1 MKNYEAHGST
11 FMWIVSCIFGVF
23 LPALTLF
30 VEVTTSMCAEVFFD
44 PIPTV
49 FHLLFVAA
57 LPIVNL
63 ATAIW
68 IKQGAPDSSGKKL
81 EWMLIANS
89 VVLTIAVFYAL
100 IFLPM
105 MPIAF
110 IGVVAWGLGF
120 LPLSPLLAVPA
131 TWLFRSY
138 LLDVAKFRK
147 SRTRGFVFGL
157 ALVCSFLLL
166 IELPSAVT
174 HVGLQLAMSNNK
186 AVSGQGISLL
196 RQAAT
201 PSIIYE
207 FASGHLAPHVNLPGL
222 AVAFVGRHIRR
233 HKASKIYYRVYGHHW
248 LQAPKSHRQRPWSWR
263 RVKHMRSRRQL
274 HTTANWDA
282 HLGSSVVGRRVNGLS
297 MSSSKMEGSVDANGA
312 VGYIEWTMIFKNTY
326 HRQREARALIGLPE
340 RGVVSRVT
348 LWVNGQECEAAFA
361 SSKKVKAA
369 YQKVVRRR
377 RDPLLVTQQGKDRI
391 LAQCFPVPPKGQ
403 MKIKI
408 GITIPLR
415 LPNRSTATFNLPQIL
430 QHNFEIPKS
439 TTHLLW
445 LQSKSPMDGNSSL
458 LRPEEKSDGR
468 FSLLGNLPND
478 IFAKKTVT
486 ITAIREPD
494 VKMVWCKDNRDSKGR
509 IVLQYFKDSEKEAC
523 PKSLYVVIDGSKKMK
538 THLAELKVA
547 IAGLPEGMD
556 VKILRAGHFVRE
568 LSLPLQKLTCQGG
581 CDNAQALRW
590 AIKRA
595 KKKDKPAI
603 LWLHGPQPIQLGSG
617 LLNLLSK
624 VNVPCYHLQLV
635 PGRNVVVEELE
646 GTGLLTKIESHGDL
660 VSDLQRLFNRWQG
673 AERILTGA
681 RHRKH
686 FADSDEAVGGLHET
700 SEHLVR
706 LWAKEEVERLVASG
720 NSAKIEKA
728 QELAA
733 RWQIVTSIS
742 GAVVLESA
750 AQYKEA
756 GLEPVKKHTVP
767 TVPEPEEW
775 ALIIV
780 TMMVLLWSYFNKR
793 REGELCCATC

>member
-11 FMWIVSCIFGVF
+11 FLWIVSCILGIF

-57 LPIVNL
+57 VPIVNL

-68 IKQGAPDSSGKKL
+68 VKQGAYDSSGKRL
-81 EWMLIANS
+81 EWMVIANS
-89 VVLTIAVFYAL
+89 IVLTIALFYAL

-110 IGVVAWGLGF
+110 IGVVAWGVGF
-120 LPLSPLLAVPA
+120 LPLSPILAVPA

-138 LLDVAKFRK
+138 VLDVAKLRQ
-147 SRTRGFVFGL
+147 SRTRGFVFGF

-166 IELPSAVT
+166 IELPAAVT

-186 AVSGQGISLL
+186 AVSGQGIVLL
-196 RQAAT
+196 RKAAT
-201 PSIIYE
+201 PSIIFDY
-207 FASGHLAPHVNLPGL
+207 ASGHLAPHINLPGL
-222 AVAFVGRHIRR
+222 AVALVGRPIRR
-233 HKASKIYYRVYGHHW
+233 HKVSKIYYRVYGHHW
-248 LQAPKSHRQRPWSWR
+248 LQAPKSQRHRPWSWR
-263 RVKHMRSRRQL
+263 RVTHIRSRRQL

-282 HLGSSVVGRRVNGLS
+282 HLGRSVVGSKVSGLS
-297 MSSSKMEGSVDANGA
+297 MSSSRMEGSVDANGA

-326 HRQREARALIGLPE
+326 HRQREARALIALPE
-340 RGVVSRVT
+340 NGVVSRVT

-408 GITIPLR
+408 GVTIPLR

-445 LQSKSPMDGNSSL
+445 LQSKSPMDGNSSQ
-458 LRPEEKSDGR
+458 LRPEEKNDGR
-468 FSLLGNLPND
+468 FSLLGNLPHD

-486 ITAIREPD
+486 ITAIREPEIRF
-494 VKMVWCKDNRDSKGR
+494 VWCKDNRDGKGR
-509 IVLQYFKDSEKEAC
+509 IIQQFFKDSEREAC
-523 PKSLYVVIDGSKKMK
+523 PRNLYIVIDGSKKMK
-538 THLAELKVA
+538 PHLAELKVVL
-547 IAGLPEGMD
+547 AGLPENMNAR
-556 VKILRAGHFVRE
+556 VVRAGQHVNE
-568 LSLPLQKLTCQGG
+568 LSLPLQKFTCQGG

-595 KKKDKPAI
+595 KKKNKPAI
-603 LWLHGPQPIQLGSG
+603 LWLHGPQPIQLSSG
-617 LLNLLSK
+617 LMSLLSK
-624 VNVPCYHLQLV
+624 VKVPCYHLQLV
-635 PGRNVVVEELE
+635 PGNNVVVEELE
-646 GTGLLTKIESHGDL
+646 GTGLLTKVESHGDL

-673 AERILTGA
+673 AERILTGV
-681 RHRKH
+681 RQRKH
-686 FADSDEAVGGLHET
+686 YRECEEAMNSGYET
-700 SEHLVR
+700 SSHLVR
-706 LWAKEEVERLVASG
+706 LWAKEEVERLAAS
-720 NSAKIEKA
+720 SDSSMREKA

-780 TMMVLLWSYFNKR
+780 TLMVLLWSHYNKK

>member
-11 FMWIVSCIFGVF
+11 FMWIVSCILGVF

-68 IKQGAPDSSGKKL
+68 IKQGAPDSSGRKL

-89 VVLTIAVFYAL
+89 FVLTIALFYAL

-120 LPLSPLLAVPA
+120 LPLSPILAVPA

-147 SRTRGFVFGL
+147 SRPRGFVFGF

-166 IELPSAVT
+166 IELPAAVT

-186 AVSGQGISLL
+186 AVSGQGVSLL
-196 RQAAT
+196 RKAAT

-207 FASGHLAPHVNLPGL
+207 LASGHLAPHVNLPGL

-248 LQAPKSHRQRPWSWR
+248 LQAPKSHRLRPWSWR
-263 RVKHMRSRRQL
+263 RVTHIRSRRQL
-274 HTTANWDA
+274 NSTANWDA
-282 HLGSSVVGRRVNGLS
+282 HLGSSVVGRKVNGLS
-297 MSSSKMEGSVDANGA
+297 LSSSKMEGSVDANGA

-340 RGVVSRVT
+340 KGVVSRVT

-361 SSKKVKAA
+361 SSKRVKAA

-408 GITIPLR
+408 GMTIPLR

-430 QHNFEIPKS
+430 QHNFEIPNS

-445 LQSKSPMDGNSSL
+445 LQSKSPMDGNSSQ

-478 IFAKKTVT
+478 IFAKKSVI
-486 ITAIREPD
+486 ITAIREPE
-494 VKMVWCKDNRDSKGR
+494 VKLVWCKDCRDAKGC
-509 IVLQYFKDSEKEAC
+509 IVQQYFKDSEREVC

-538 THLAELKVA
+538 PHLAEIKVA
-547 IAGLPEGMD
+547 LASLPEKMG
-556 VKILRAGHFVRE
+556 VRVVRAGHLVNE
-568 LSLPLQKLTCQGG
+568 LSLPLQKFTCQGG

-595 KKKDKPAI
+595 KKENRPAI
-603 LWLHGPQPIQLGSG
+603 LWLHGPQPIQLSSG
-617 LLNLLSK
+617 LLNLLSE
-624 VNVPCYHLQLV
+624 VDVPCYHLQLV
-635 PGRNVVVEELE
+635 PGNNVVVEELE
-646 GTGLLTKIESHGDL
+646 GTGLLTKVESHGDL

-673 AERILTGA
+673 VERILTGV
-681 RHRKH
+681 RQRKH
-686 FADSDEAVGGLHET
+686 FADSEEAVGYVHET
-700 SEHLVR
+700 SDHLVR
-706 LWAKEEVERLVASG
+706 LWAKEEVERLVASQD
-720 NSAKIEKA
+720 SVKIEKA

-780 TMMVLLWSYFNKR
+780 TLMVLLWSHYNKR